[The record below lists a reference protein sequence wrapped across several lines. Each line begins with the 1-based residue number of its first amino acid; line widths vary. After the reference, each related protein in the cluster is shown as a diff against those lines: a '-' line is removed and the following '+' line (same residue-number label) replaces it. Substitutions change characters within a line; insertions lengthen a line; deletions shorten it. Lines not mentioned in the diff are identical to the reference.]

1 MKQIGFA
8 LRIGLGLIS
17 VVAVTAA
24 GTGCSKSTHHSTPA
38 HTASSSKASATA
50 AAATPTRWWSN
61 SAVQVGSPIDPANP
75 GAATAKLHPS
85 QADYCGMLKQT
96 VKAGKSLVT
105 SAQTADTRV
114 RIGIEAFV
122 PEISKVA
129 PSPVDSQW
137 RVLGPVVL
145 AAAKAGAL
153 PSSGAGA
160 GTAQAL
166 QAVSVVAAD
175 AKSRCG
181 LDLTPLITGAT
192 GG

>member
-1 MKQIGFA
+1 MKQIRFA
-8 LRIGLGLIS
+8 IRAGLVLAG
-17 VVAVTAA
+17 VVGVIAA
-24 GTGCSKSTHHSTPA
+24 GAGCSKSTHHSTPS
-38 HTASSSKASATA
+38 HSASPAPSTTATA
-50 AAATPTRWWSN
+50 APTRWWSN

-75 GAATAKLHPS
+75 GAAAAKLHPS

-96 VKAGKSLVT
+96 VKAGKSLIT
-105 SAQTADTRV
+105 SAQKADTGV

-145 AAAKAGAL
+145 AAANAGTL

-160 GTAQAL
+160 ATTQAL

-175 AKSRCG
+175 AKSHCG
-181 LDLTPLITGAT
+181 LDLTPLIAGAT